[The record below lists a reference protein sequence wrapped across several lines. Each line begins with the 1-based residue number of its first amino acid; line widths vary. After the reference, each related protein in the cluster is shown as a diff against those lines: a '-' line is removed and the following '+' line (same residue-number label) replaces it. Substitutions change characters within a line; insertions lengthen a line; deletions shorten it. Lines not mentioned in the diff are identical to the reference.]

1 MKQRK
6 LDRLCSWG
14 RYLYWSDIHFRQ
26 YYELEDKSTAE
37 EGPIEKMRFFAS
49 ISLWLASLYVVVEGW
64 KELGEKDRKIDEL
77 VDECP
82 QYIDLLRKYRNA
94 VYHYQPSLLD
104 NRFFQF
110 TGENESL
117 IWAMTLE
124 LEFQR
129 FLWELPEKYCGE
141 AVETDEIRNE
151 IRNELEKIIGWIPSN
166 ILRAR
171 KHNLEKLKTQALKL
185 LASSGNEHNAA
196 ARGLRNAIEMIEK
209 VIEQTSDNELDGLLT
224 EKK

>member
-1 MKQRK
+1 MIERN
-6 LDRLCSWG
+6 LHRLCSWG
-14 RYLYWSDIHFRQ
+14 RYLHWSDIHFRQ
-26 YYELEDKSTAE
+26 YYEWEDKSTTE
-37 EGPIEKMRFFAS
+37 DDPIERMRLFA
-49 ISLWLASLYVVVEGW
+49 IVSLWLASLYVVVEGW
-64 KELGEKDRKIDEL
+64 KELGEKDRKIEEL

-104 NRFFQF
+104 NRFSQF
-110 TGENESL
+110 TDENESL

-129 FLWELPEKYCGE
+129 FLWEWPEKYFGE

-151 IRNELEKIIGWIPSN
+151 IRNEMEKIIGWVPSN
-166 ILRAR
+166 ILPAR
-171 KHNLEKLKTQALKL
+171 KYNLEKLKTQALKL
-185 LASSGNEHNAA
+185 LASSGNEQNTAA
-196 ARGLRNAIEMIEK
+196 NGLRDAIAMVEK
-209 VIEQTSDNELDGLLT
+209 VIKQTPDNELDGLLT